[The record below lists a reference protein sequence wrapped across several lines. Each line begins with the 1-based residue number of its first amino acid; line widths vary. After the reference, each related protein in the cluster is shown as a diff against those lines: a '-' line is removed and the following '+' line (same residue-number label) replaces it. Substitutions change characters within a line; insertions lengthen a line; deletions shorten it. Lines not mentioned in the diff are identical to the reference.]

1 MTEPF
6 DIEQEARKLTQG
18 IHLSGFWT
26 GPGPT
31 DPNEVHRLDIEA
43 ALRRAY
49 AAGAAEMRERAAE
62 SLAMNRVVLDEKD
75 NMLGVA
81 RTDGAAVQRAS
92 DVAIIRALPLAP
104 EEE

>member
-6 DIEQEARKLTQG
+6 DIEREARALTIGAYEDRDDYQKA
-18 IHLSGFWT
+18 
-26 GPGPT
+26 
-31 DPNEVHRLDIEA
+31 IER

-62 SLAMNRVVLDEKD
+62 SVAMNRVALDEKD

-81 RTDGAAVQRAS
+81 RTDGAAVQRES